1 MGLNQNDALGR
12 IEVSPKV
19 IATIAEETILQCY
32 GIVGMA
38 ARRQQGVWTKPL
50 SEMRDHGG
58 VVVRIQ
64 GDRVVLDLYV
74 VIEYGTRISEVSRNV
89 MSSVK
94 FSLEQALGIPV
105 GQVNVNV
112 QGIRL
117 GNSDG

>member
-1 MGLNQNDALGR
+1 MGLSQDNVSGR
-12 IEVSPKV
+12 IEVSPRV
-19 IATIAEETILQCY
+19 IAAIAEEAVLQCY

-50 SEMRDHGG
+50 SEMRDSGG
-58 VVVRIQ
+58 VDVRIE

-94 FSLEQALGIPV
+94 FALEQALGIPV
-105 GQVNVNV
+105 GRVNVNV